1 MKKVLPA
8 DGPSVSCVMKTSY
21 PECIKDISANKADA
35 VTVDAALVAEAGLPH
50 YSLKPIMAE
59 YYGSKDDPKTHYYAV
74 ALVKKGTGF
83 QLNQLRGKK
92 SCHAGLGWSAGW
104 YTPLSILL
112 PPGSLETAA
121 ATFFSSSCVP
131 CADGKTF
138 PSLCQLCAGKG
149 MDKCACSSSEPYFG
163 YSGALKCLQDGAG
176 DVSFVRHLA
185 VFEVLPHKADRDQYE
200 LLCTD
205 NTRRPVDE
213 YEQCY
218 LARVPSHVVLA
229 RSVDGKED
237 LIQELLRVAQEHFG
251 NGKSSAF
258 QLFGSPHGKDL
269 LFTDTAHGLLR
280 VPPKMDINLYLGYEH
295 FSNIKN
301 LKRGLEDSRRVQWC
315 AVGQQERAKCDHWSA
330 VSGGALACVTKETPE
345 DCIAAITKGE
355 ADAMSLDGGFA
366 YIAGHCG
373 LVPVLGENYNEFF
386 SRSCAPG
393 SNPDSSLCAL
403 CAGGDNPA
411 HMCAANSQEGYH
423 GSSGALRCLVE
434 KGDVAFM
441 KHPTV
446 LQNTDGKNL
455 ESWAKGLRQEDF
467 ELLCLD
473 GTRKPVTEAQSCH
486 LARVPNHAVFS
497 RKDKVYFTRRIL
509 FNQQELF
516 ARNGFEKMMFQ
527 MFGSS
532 AKDLLFS
539 DDTECLS
546 NLQNKTTYKTYLGP
560 QYLTVMDNFRQCL
573 SSGLCLA
580 VPDKTVKWC
589 AVSEHEYTKCIS
601 FRDHMKPLLPADGPQ
616 LACVK
621 KTSYADCIKAI
632 SGSEADAI
640 TLDAGWVYEA
650 GLTPNNLKP
659 VAAEI
664 YGTPE
669 KPQTSYM
676 AVAVVKKG
684 TGFNLKELQG
694 KKSCH
699 TGLGRS
705 AGWNVPIGL
714 LFCEFP
720 EPREPIEKAVASFFS
735 GSCVPCADSVSFPQL
750 CQLCSGCGC
759 SSLQPY
765 FGYTGAF
772 KCLKDGGGDVAFV
785 KHTTIFEVLSQ
796 KSDRDQY
803 ELLCLDGTRKPVDQ
817 FEQCYLARIPSHAVV
832 ARTVD
837 GKEDLIWEILKVAQS
852 CFLLSLIPV
861 AIYCSPRKKKQEHFG
876 KGKSKDFQLFD
887 SPIEKDL
894 LFKNSAIGLLRVPPR
909 MDYRLYLGH
918 SYVTAIRNLRE
929 AKCPETPS
937 SSAAV
942 KWCALSHH
950 ERRKCDEWS
959 VNSGG
964 QIECESAET
973 TEDCIDKIV
982 NGEADAMSLDGGY
995 AYIAGQCGLVPVMA
1009 EKYGYYAVA
1018 VVKKSDRDITWDN
1031 LKGKKSCHTAV
1042 DRTAGWNIPMGL
1054 LYSRTKSCK
1063 FDEYFSQ
1070 GCAPGYEKNSTLCD
1084 LCIGPNKCAPNNKEG
1099 YYGYTG
1105 AFRCL
1110 VEKGDVAFVKAQT
1123 ILQNTEGNNNE
1134 AWAKG
1139 LKLDDFE
1146 LLCPDGSRKPVQDYK
1161 SCHLAQAPN
1170 HVVVSRKEKADR
1182 VSNVLHFQLDSWK
1195 PVLSTKVKIQEVAAT
1210 VMEMDAH
1217 KIHGLPLAS
1226 MA

>member
-1 MKKVLPA
+1 MGEAK
-8 DGPSVSCVMKTSY
+8 
-21 PECIKDISANKADA
+21 ANKADA

-373 LVPVLGENYNEFF
+373 LVPVLGENYMSPHGSERLGSMCVNAPLEGYYVVAVVKKSDVGITWNSLRGKKSCHTAVGTSAGWTIPLGLIYNQTGSCKFDEFF

-573 SSGLCLA
+573 SSEL
-580 VPDKTVKWC
+580 
-589 AVSEHEYTKCIS
+589 
-601 FRDHMKPLLPADGPQ
+601 
-616 LACVK
+616 
-621 KTSYADCIKAI
+621 
-632 SGSEADAI
+632 
-640 TLDAGWVYEA
+640 LDAC
-650 GLTPNNLKP
+650 T
-659 VAAEI
+659 
-664 YGTPE
+664 
-669 KPQTSYM
+669 
-676 AVAVVKKG
+676 
-684 TGFNLKELQG
+684 F
-694 KKSCH
+694 H
-699 TGLGRS
+699 R
-705 AGWNVPIGL
+705 
-714 LFCEFP
+714 
-720 EPREPIEKAVASFFS
+720 
-735 GSCVPCADSVSFPQL
+735 
-750 CQLCSGCGC
+750 
-759 SSLQPY
+759 
-765 FGYTGAF
+765 
-772 KCLKDGGGDVAFV
+772 
-785 KHTTIFEVLSQ
+785 H
-796 KSDRDQY
+796 
-803 ELLCLDGTRKPVDQ
+803 
-817 FEQCYLARIPSHAVV
+817 
-832 ARTVD
+832 
-837 GKEDLIWEILKVAQS
+837 
-852 CFLLSLIPV
+852 
-861 AIYCSPRKKKQEHFG
+861 
-876 KGKSKDFQLFD
+876 
-887 SPIEKDL
+887 
-894 LFKNSAIGLLRVPPR
+894 
-909 MDYRLYLGH
+909 
-918 SYVTAIRNLRE
+918 
-929 AKCPETPS
+929 
-937 SSAAV
+937 
-942 KWCALSHH
+942 
-950 ERRKCDEWS
+950 
-959 VNSGG
+959 
-964 QIECESAET
+964 
-973 TEDCIDKIV
+973 
-982 NGEADAMSLDGGY
+982 
-995 AYIAGQCGLVPVMA
+995 
-1009 EKYGYYAVA
+1009 
-1018 VVKKSDRDITWDN
+1018 
-1031 LKGKKSCHTAV
+1031 
-1042 DRTAGWNIPMGL
+1042 
-1054 LYSRTKSCK
+1054 
-1063 FDEYFSQ
+1063 
-1070 GCAPGYEKNSTLCD
+1070 
-1084 LCIGPNKCAPNNKEG
+1084 
-1099 YYGYTG
+1099 
-1105 AFRCL
+1105 
-1110 VEKGDVAFVKAQT
+1110 
-1123 ILQNTEGNNNE
+1123 
-1134 AWAKG
+1134 
-1139 LKLDDFE
+1139 
-1146 LLCPDGSRKPVQDYK
+1146 
-1161 SCHLAQAPN
+1161 
-1170 HVVVSRKEKADR
+1170 
-1182 VSNVLHFQLDSWK
+1182 
-1195 PVLSTKVKIQEVAAT
+1195 
-1210 VMEMDAH
+1210 
-1217 KIHGLPLAS
+1217 
-1226 MA
+1226 

>member
-1 MKKVLPA
+1 MRLVVCALLCAGTLGLCLAAPKRTIRWCVVSDQEATKCSSFSDNMKKVLPA

-301 LKRGLEDSRRVQWC
+301 LKRVSPHGSERLGSMCVNAPLEGYYVVAVVKKSDVGITWNSLRGKKSC
-315 AVGQQERAKCDHWSA
+315 HTAVGTSA
-330 VSGGALACVTKETPE
+330 GWTIPL
-345 DCIAAITKGE
+345 
-355 ADAMSLDGGFA
+355 
-366 YIAGHCG
+366 G
-373 LVPVLGENYNEFF
+373 LIYNQTGSCKFDEFF

-573 SSGLCLA
+573 SSEL
-580 VPDKTVKWC
+580 
-589 AVSEHEYTKCIS
+589 
-601 FRDHMKPLLPADGPQ
+601 
-616 LACVK
+616 
-621 KTSYADCIKAI
+621 
-632 SGSEADAI
+632 
-640 TLDAGWVYEA
+640 LDAC
-650 GLTPNNLKP
+650 T
-659 VAAEI
+659 
-664 YGTPE
+664 
-669 KPQTSYM
+669 
-676 AVAVVKKG
+676 
-684 TGFNLKELQG
+684 F
-694 KKSCH
+694 H
-699 TGLGRS
+699 R
-705 AGWNVPIGL
+705 
-714 LFCEFP
+714 
-720 EPREPIEKAVASFFS
+720 
-735 GSCVPCADSVSFPQL
+735 
-750 CQLCSGCGC
+750 
-759 SSLQPY
+759 
-765 FGYTGAF
+765 
-772 KCLKDGGGDVAFV
+772 
-785 KHTTIFEVLSQ
+785 H
-796 KSDRDQY
+796 
-803 ELLCLDGTRKPVDQ
+803 
-817 FEQCYLARIPSHAVV
+817 
-832 ARTVD
+832 
-837 GKEDLIWEILKVAQS
+837 
-852 CFLLSLIPV
+852 
-861 AIYCSPRKKKQEHFG
+861 
-876 KGKSKDFQLFD
+876 
-887 SPIEKDL
+887 
-894 LFKNSAIGLLRVPPR
+894 
-909 MDYRLYLGH
+909 
-918 SYVTAIRNLRE
+918 
-929 AKCPETPS
+929 
-937 SSAAV
+937 
-942 KWCALSHH
+942 
-950 ERRKCDEWS
+950 
-959 VNSGG
+959 
-964 QIECESAET
+964 
-973 TEDCIDKIV
+973 
-982 NGEADAMSLDGGY
+982 
-995 AYIAGQCGLVPVMA
+995 
-1009 EKYGYYAVA
+1009 
-1018 VVKKSDRDITWDN
+1018 
-1031 LKGKKSCHTAV
+1031 
-1042 DRTAGWNIPMGL
+1042 
-1054 LYSRTKSCK
+1054 
-1063 FDEYFSQ
+1063 
-1070 GCAPGYEKNSTLCD
+1070 
-1084 LCIGPNKCAPNNKEG
+1084 
-1099 YYGYTG
+1099 
-1105 AFRCL
+1105 
-1110 VEKGDVAFVKAQT
+1110 
-1123 ILQNTEGNNNE
+1123 
-1134 AWAKG
+1134 
-1139 LKLDDFE
+1139 
-1146 LLCPDGSRKPVQDYK
+1146 
-1161 SCHLAQAPN
+1161 
-1170 HVVVSRKEKADR
+1170 
-1182 VSNVLHFQLDSWK
+1182 
-1195 PVLSTKVKIQEVAAT
+1195 
-1210 VMEMDAH
+1210 
-1217 KIHGLPLAS
+1217 
-1226 MA
+1226 